1 VYFCLDEIRRL
12 VKIKTIDMKT
22 LRFVSV
28 LLVLMCYSIVEIK
41 ASSSCW
47 GVRWRPAFKTSCKD
61 NCVEAVDDCVPG
73 KSVDTPGYWI
83 AFQRGDQYAT
93 RPRQILL
100 NPSGTTTP
108 CKKQLNFDGVY
119 NCVGSLLA
127 EVAAGGAAVTV
138 AGEIVTKLLNLSL
151 LGRGVVIGATVVAVV
166 GAINRL
172 VGGPLKWCTYC
183 EMLSCVDDV
192 ENTLPAPPILV
203 VDPTALT
210 PLCPNRE

>member
-1 VYFCLDEIRRL
+1 
-12 VKIKTIDMKT
+12 M
-22 LRFVSV
+22 
-28 LLVLMCYSIVEIK
+28 
-41 ASSSCW
+41 
-47 GVRWRPAFKTSCKD
+47 
-61 NCVEAVDDCVPG
+61 
-73 KSVDTPGYWI
+73 
-83 AFQRGDQYAT
+83 
-93 RPRQILL
+93 
-100 NPSGTTTP
+100 
-108 CKKQLNFDGVY
+108 
-119 NCVGSLLA
+119 GSLLA

-151 LGRGVVIGATVVAVV
+151 IGRGVVIGATVVAVV